1 MAYVEAHAGLR
12 DHLKTKKVARLLG
25 VPKVQVIGHLLCLW
39 WWCQEYAQ
47 DGDLSG
53 FDCADIADAA
63 EWEGEPETFVNALLN
78 CGAKGGAGF
87 LHHDDDTGALL
98 VNDWYQYGGK
108 LFVQRAQS
116 AERMRNMRAR
126 NANKTGRYADVTRND
141 TVTVTRVTPIDK
153 IRIDKNR
160 EDKSSPASDDA
171 DLPFT
176 DPPPPAPKKSKPAPK
191 ESNPAQAE
199 MFGAIRDTCEL
210 NGKLHASRIGKAAR
224 DLLAAGYTPEQ
235 VRSFRDWWLS
245 DPWRAEHT
253 PVPTIAKLTEKLEQF
268 KNSADKPRPVSV
280 NGNANGRGQSKVDR
294 SLAAVDAVRQMMSQ
308 QEVH

>member
-108 LFVQRAQS
+108 LFVQREQA
-116 AERMRNMRAR
+116 AERMRKMRAR
-126 NANKTGRYADVTRND
+126 NANNTDGYADVTRND

-153 IRIDKNR
+153 IR
-160 EDKSSPASDDA
+160 EDNNISSADAAPAGASTSPSSPPS
-171 DLPFT
+171 T
-176 DPPPPAPKKSKPAPK
+176 PKPSKPKRAKEENPLAPQQ
-191 ESNPAQAE
+191 EF
-199 MFGAIRDTCEL
+199 FGAVCTCVGWDSKTITEEQKGRVAQTMGVL
-210 NGKLHASRIGKAAR
+210 QK
-224 DLLAAGYTPEQ
+224 AGYTLDDLRTFWRYWHEE
-235 VRSFRDWWLS
+235 DWRGQKGQLPTLS
-245 DPWRAEHT
+245 QLRAEIGKIRAYT
-253 PVPTIAKLTEKLEQF
+253 PPA
-268 KNSADKPRPVSV
+268 A
-280 NGNANGRGQSKVDR
+280 ANGKVTGF
-294 SLAAVDAVRQMMSQ
+294 SLAELTGGA
-308 QEVH
+308 